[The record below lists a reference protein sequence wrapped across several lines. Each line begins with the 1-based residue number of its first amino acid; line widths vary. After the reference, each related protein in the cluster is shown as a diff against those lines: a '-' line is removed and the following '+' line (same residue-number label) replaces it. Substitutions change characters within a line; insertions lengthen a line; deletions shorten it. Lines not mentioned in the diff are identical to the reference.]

1 MNEDSKSGDQPAL
14 LAQDCG
20 SSGMFLGNQ
29 KEVIS
34 VVRRQSSKAL
44 RVAGGCVGTGWGPEG
59 RRLYTCWAS
68 IIPGGPLML
77 QTRHGSLGSRES
89 AVRFLP
95 G

>member
-1 MNEDSKSGDQPAL
+1 MNEDSKSGDEPAL

-44 RVAGGCVGTGWGPEG
+44 MRVAGGCVGTG
-59 RRLYTCWAS
+59 
-68 IIPGGPLML
+68 
-77 QTRHGSLGSRES
+77 
-89 AVRFLP
+89 
-95 G
+95 